1 MLAEYAANPAGA
13 WAAKDAAM
21 YVMLALTV
29 QGTTAAEGAVKLN
42 ANVNVGDFF
51 ARHVLPE
58 LQRADV
64 NALPVLK
71 ADALKFVSVF
81 RSQLPRD
88 ALVSLL
94 PLLVAHL
101 RSTEVCH
108 PSGDWRGRDRA
119 GSLSA
124 GHQLDYSLRRF
135 CRSSR
140 WQAVMR
146 NQSPGKYLRSTV
158 SFFLEIGN
166 QYCSP
171 TYLFAVLII
180 D

>member
-88 ALVSLL
+88 ALVALL

-101 RSTEVCH
+101 RSTEFVVHTYAAHAIERCLTVK
-108 PSGDWRGRDRA
+108 DA
-119 GSLSA
+119 G
-124 GHQLDYSLRRF
+124 
-135 CRSSR
+135 
-140 WQAVMR
+140 
-146 NQSPGKYLRSTV
+146 T
-158 SFFLEIGN
+158 
-166 QYCSP
+166 
-171 TYLFAVLII
+171 
-180 D
+180 